1 MKLLMPVAVIFATN
15 DIISRLMKNIIRFRV
30 FSFFLFFFF
39 FFFFFFLFFLLFC
52 SLKKFHFEFNYFLNR
67 ANKSANCYFIFIHYL
82 FVLLFGAKV
91 SISVH
96 ALGIKR
102 YKIYKGILFRRY
114 WKFCAHNV

>member
-1 MKLLMPVAVIFATN
+1 MPVAVIFATN
-15 DIISRLMKNIIRFRV
+15 DIISRLMKNIIRFCV
-30 FSFFLFFFF
+30 FSFFFF
-39 FFFFFFLFFLLFC
+39 FFFFLFC

-96 ALGIKR
+96 AFGIKR